1 MSPSRLY
8 REPLV
13 HFLVAGA
20 LIFAWSAWRGEPVD
34 PADRTIEVGREQQA
48 LIALDFERTMQRPP
62 TDAELD
68 GLVERWVR
76 EEVLYREALR
86 LGLDSGDPVVRR
98 RLAKKMDF
106 LAASQADLAQPS
118 DAELSAW
125 YDANAALFA
134 DTATFTFGQRY
145 FAGEAEAAAAMDSGV
160 EGEPSSL
167 PSEITAAPYRDVA
180 ARFGSGFASAINGL
194 GEGDRW
200 QGPVQS
206 GLGWH
211 LVRMDKKTVGAAPP
225 LESIRER
232 VVSEWRL
239 AKAEERRGDAYR
251 ALADAYTIEIAE

>member
-1 MSPSRLY
+1 MSLSRLY

-86 LGLDSGDPVVRR
+86 LGLDKGDPVVRR

-125 YDANAALFA
+125 YDANAAQFS
-134 DTATFTFGQRY
+134 DTATFTFGQRF
-145 FAGEAEAAAAMDSGV
+145 FASEAEAAAAMESGV

-167 PSEITAAPYRDVA
+167 PSEMTAAAYREVA
-180 ARFGSGFASAINGL
+180 ARFGSGFASAINAL
-194 GEGDRW
+194 GEEDRW

-211 LVRMDKKTVGAAPP
+211 LVRMDEKTVGAAPP
-225 LESIRER
+225 LEGIRER

-239 AKAEERRGDAYR
+239 AKAEERREDAYR
-251 ALADAYTIEIAE
+251 TLEDAYTIEIAE